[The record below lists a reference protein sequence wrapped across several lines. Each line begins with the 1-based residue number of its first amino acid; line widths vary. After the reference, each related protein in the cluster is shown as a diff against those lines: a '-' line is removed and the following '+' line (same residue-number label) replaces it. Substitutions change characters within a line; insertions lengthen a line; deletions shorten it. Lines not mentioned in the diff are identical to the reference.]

1 MQKGFKILN
10 LCSAMPLGLMAAGLI
25 TGSAVTVLAV
35 TGLVVTGRPGRADQ
49 EALSPVVQRRV
60 ATVILAQ
67 RIRAYA
73 AMAQAH
79 SLCLVRQGT
88 LSSSQADKAL
98 NITLQDLGIDPGV
111 LENPLVEK
119 VSPRFQGLLGADC
132 SLDPKHE
139 QAAQTLLRDEL

>member
-10 LCSAMPLGLMAAGLI
+10 LRSAMPLGLMAAGLI
-25 TGSAVTVLAV
+25 TAGLITGFAVAVL
-35 TGLVVTGRPGRADQ
+35 PGRADQ

-60 ATVILAQ
+60 ASVILAQ

-88 LSSSQADKAL
+88 LSSSQAVQAL

-111 LENPLVEK
+111 LENPLVAK

>member
-10 LCSAMPLGLMAAGLI
+10 LRSAIPLGLMAAGLI
-25 TGSAVTVLAV
+25 NGFAVAV
-35 TGLVVTGRPGRADQ
+35 IPGRVDQ
-49 EALSPVVQRRV
+49 AALSPVVQRRV
-60 ATVILAQ
+60 ASVVLAQ

-79 SLCLVRQGT
+79 SLCLVHQGS
-88 LSSSQADKAL
+88 LSSSQSVQAL

>member
-10 LCSAMPLGLMAAGLI
+10 LRSAMPFAMPLGLMAVGLI
-25 TGSAVTVLAV
+25 TGFAV

-49 EALSPVVQRRV
+49 EDLSPVVQRRV

-67 RIRAYA
+67 RIRAFA

-88 LSSSQADKAL
+88 LSSSQAGQAL